1 MLEILYRE
9 LHYQIA
15 KRNPLVANDERQ
27 FQKAIK
33 NAMNIKRGIGVQILG
48 FLPFGLLM
56 ASTFAFTNEKLV
68 LSSLM
73 VSLALIPFVFA
84 MYVTAVQSSYI
95 LSVGLFEPLKLL
107 PIKMGS
113 RYLSGLLLLEISP
126 SLATVL
132 PSALFLMVKYP
143 LSGLLAVLW
152 LLLGLFLGHTLGLLL
167 VNFFSLRIHQR
178 AGKGHSLKSFAK
190 VVMFLLF
197 IGMFMMMNYLQ
208 YYIRE
213 HSEQVAG
220 IVEKYFIAYP
230 FVVSSIFD
238 PLRSMAL
245 FLVYLSIFGLV
256 YHLTLKGVWKKILE
270 PPVVSEKRSIS
281 KFRASP
287 RGKILALV
295 LKDFKIFVRKP
306 AMLVAF
312 LFPIYVIFPTLVSAL
327 QRGELGLEDLLP
339 VLFMIGLFS
348 VPGADAV
355 LKVEGKNL
363 DFLKTL
369 PIKKRD
375 FVIAKVMSM
384 TLIPNF
390 LGLSLVTL
398 GVFYGS
404 GAFVLLPYAIFLPFI
419 ASSITMLY
427 FFRYRG
433 EEVGIPELRWPQIIL
448 MFIIVGIVFG
458 IIALPIFV
466 SFNVIGSEVIALVT
480 SLTLAFL
487 LGRLS
492 R

>member
-1 MLEILYRE
+1 
-9 LHYQIA
+9 
-15 KRNPLVANDERQ
+15 
-27 FQKAIK
+27 
-33 NAMNIKRGIGVQILG
+33 
-48 FLPFGLLM
+48 
-56 ASTFAFTNEKLV
+56 
-68 LSSLM
+68 
-73 VSLALIPFVFA
+73 
-84 MYVTAVQSSYI
+84 
-95 LSVGLFEPLKLL
+95 
-107 PIKMGS
+107 
-113 RYLSGLLLLEISP
+113 
-126 SLATVL
+126 
-132 PSALFLMVKYP
+132 
-143 LSGLLAVLW
+143 
-152 LLLGLFLGHTLGLLL
+152 
-167 VNFFSLRIHQR
+167 
-178 AGKGHSLKSFAK
+178 
-190 VVMFLLF
+190 
-197 IGMFMMMNYLQ
+197 
-208 YYIRE
+208 
-213 HSEQVAG
+213 
-220 IVEKYFIAYP
+220 
-230 FVVSSIFD
+230 
-238 PLRSMAL
+238 
-245 FLVYLSIFGLV
+245 
-256 YHLTLKGVWKKILE
+256 
-270 PPVVSEKRSIS
+270 
-281 KFRASP
+281 
-287 RGKILALV
+287 
-295 LKDFKIFVRKP
+295 
-306 AMLVAF
+306 
-312 LFPIYVIFPTLVSAL
+312 
-327 QRGELGLEDLLP
+327 EDLLP

>member
-1 MLEILYRE
+1 MLRILYRE

-15 KRNPLVANDERQ
+15 KRNPLIANDEKQ
-27 FQKAIK
+27 FQKTIK
-33 NAMNIKRGIGVQILG
+33 NAMDIKRGIGVQVLG

-56 ASTFAFTNEKLV
+56 ASTFAFTDEKLV
-68 LSSLM
+68 ISSLM

-84 MYVTAVQSSYI
+84 MYVTAVQTSYI

-132 PSALFLMVKYP
+132 PSALFLMLKYP
-143 LSGLLAVLW
+143 LPGILSFLW

-167 VNFFSLRIHQR
+167 VNFFSLKIHQR
-178 AGKGHSLKSFAK
+178 AGRGHFLKSFAR

-230 FVVSSIFD
+230 FAVSSIFE

-245 FLVYLSIFGLV
+245 FLAYLGIFGFV
-256 YHLTLKGVWKKILE
+256 YYQTLKEVWKKILE
-270 PPVVSEKRSIS
+270 PPVVSERRIIS

-287 RGKILALV
+287 KGKILALV

-312 LFPIYVIFPTLVSAL
+312 LFPVYIIFPTLVSVF
-327 QRGELGLEDLLP
+327 QWGEVEVEELLP
-339 VLFMIGLFS
+339 VLFVIGLFS

-363 DFLKTL
+363 DFLRAL
-369 PIKKRD
+369 PIKKKD
-375 FVIAKVMSM
+375 FVIAKVVSM
-384 TLIPNF
+384 ALIPTF
-390 LGLSLVTL
+390 LGLSLVSL
-398 GVFYGS
+398 GAFYNPA
-404 GAFVLLPYAIFLPFI
+404 AFVLLPYALFLPFI

-427 FFRYRG
+427 FFRYKG
-433 EEVGIPELRWPQIIL
+433 EEIGIPELRWPHIVL

-458 IIALPIFV
+458 VIALPIFV
-466 SFNVIGSEVIALVT
+466 GANVIESELIALVT